1 VDLPGPR
8 PGTKSVTATG
18 TPEPIDPVFEQ
29 LARLFVELGRVMDTP
44 GAVMGTRPGLWYG
57 AIGGPIA
64 GFNRLVVTRM
74 DAATVEADLDAA
86 LEALARFPILSAW
99 IPPGAAPR
107 DLAERLGRRGFV
119 PDDDLVPAMAADLD
133 GLRPLEPAT
142 GVTWSRVE
150 TADGIPALLDVLCA
164 GFEVPDSL
172 RPMFERALA
181 GLPSAPRQIASY
193 LVSLDGRPA
202 STAMAAVIDD
212 VAGLYNVATIP
223 EARGRG
229 LGALATRL
237 AMGRGAELGA
247 KTAVLESSDMAY
259 SLYERLGFREVGRY
273 RVLVR
278 RREGAI

>member
-1 VDLPGPR
+1 MSGASDEAL
-8 PGTKSVTATG
+8 
-18 TPEPIDPVFEQ
+18 DPVFEQ
-29 LARLFVELGRVMDTP
+29 LARIFVELGRVLQVP
-44 GAVMGTRPGLWYG
+44 GGVMGSRPGLWYG

-99 IPPGAAPR
+99 IPPGAAPP
-107 DLAERLGRRGFV
+107 DLGERLGRRGFV
-119 PDDDLVPAMAADLD
+119 ADDDLVPAMAADLD
-133 GLRPLEPAT
+133 GLPSIEPAS
-142 GVTWSRVE
+142 GVTWARVD
-150 TADGIPALLDVLCA
+150 TADGIPDLLDVLCA

-181 GLPSAPRQIASY
+181 GVASAPRHVASY

-212 VAGLYNVATIP
+212 VAGIYNVATIP

-229 LGALATRL
+229 LGALATHL
-237 AMGRGAELGA
+237 AMRRGGELGA
-247 KTAVLESSDMAY
+247 KMAVLESSDMAY